1 MKGTTTM
8 PIVTVKKK
16 YQVVIPQEVRLELNI
31 AEGDILEAKVEDGRL
46 VYTPKTLVDREASF
60 AKIRAIAEEAEKKWR
75 AEGFSEE
82 EMNAMILDEVQAA
95 RAERQAKSENN
106 K

>member
-1 MKGTTTM
+1 M

-31 AEGDILEAKVEDGRL
+31 SEGDILEAQVEDGRL
-46 VYTPKTLVDREASF
+46 VYTPKILVDRKTVMKEIS
-60 AKIRAIAEEAEKKWR
+60 AIAAKAEERWR
-75 AEGFSEE
+75 ADGISDE
-82 EMNAMILDEVQAA
+82 EMEAMILEEVQTV
-95 RAERQAKSENN
+95 RAERYAKGEYN